1 MVPKDFRDEN
11 DVLRILQ
18 ELETMGLLNA
28 GRSIY
33 YKSDAYTY
41 LNLYKQT
48 AVEYGLQASL
58 YNSFTMMATGRLS
71 KASATPQKKQSTLNN
86 YF

>member
-1 MVPKDFRDEN
+1 
-11 DVLRILQ
+11 
-18 ELETMGLLNA
+18 MGLLHA

-48 AVEYGLQASL
+48 AAEYGLQASL
-58 YNSFTMMATGRLS
+58 YNSFTMMAAGRHS
-71 KASATPQKKQSTLNN
+71 KVSAMPQKKQSTLNN